1 MVFKL
6 CIDAQKRWKK
16 LYGFNRLAE
25 VIDGVKFIYDV
36 RIKERSIKNNKSER
50 AA

>member
-16 LYGFNRLAE
+16 LYGFNRWAE
-25 VIDGVKFIYDV
+25 VINGVKFIYGV
-36 RIKERSIKNNKSER
+36 RTKERIKNNKSER
-50 AA
+50 AV